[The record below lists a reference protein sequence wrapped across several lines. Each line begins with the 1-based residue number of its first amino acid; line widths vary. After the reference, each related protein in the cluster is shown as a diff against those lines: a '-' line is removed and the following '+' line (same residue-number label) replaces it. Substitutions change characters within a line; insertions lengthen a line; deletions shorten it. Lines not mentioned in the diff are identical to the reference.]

1 MTRNKRIGLALLVL
15 AVALAAGCSKPAEGY
30 ALVSR
35 QAAEADG
42 GRFAFDVDLDDSTAV
57 YATFVAARI
66 NTARLSDTPLA
77 GNAVELQMSVT
88 SPSGETA
95 IERIAFPLQASGGQ
109 ILSSRHSG
117 RVRDYLWP
125 WRENIRVSGSGVGR
139 WKVVITL
146 PDPAAWN
153 AVEGVGL
160 SYKGLL
166 WEKAN

>member
-1 MTRNKRIGLALLVL
+1 MTRNKRIGLALLAL
-15 AVALAAGCSKPAEGY
+15 AVALAAGCAKPAEGY
-30 ALVSR
+30 ALISR
-35 QAAEADG
+35 QVAEADG

-57 YATFVAARI
+57 YETFIAARI
-66 NTARLSDTPLA
+66 NTAHLADTPLG

-95 IERIAFPLQASGGQ
+95 IERIAFPLRDSGDK
-109 ILSSRHSG
+109 IRTSRHSG

-125 WRENIRVSGSGVGR
+125 WRENIRVSGSGIGR

-146 PDPAAWN
+146 PDPTAQK

-160 SYKGLL
+160 SYQGKE